1 MAVSDSRKSTIV
13 ALLLAGTFI
22 AILNQTLM
30 ITAIPPV
37 MEEMHVTA
45 NSAQWL
51 TTVFMLVNGIMVPV
65 SAFLLERFTTRQ
77 LFISAMAIFS
87 LGTLVGGIAP
97 NFQFLLL
104 GRVIQSL
111 GAGVMLPL
119 MQTVFLM
126 IFPVNKR
133 GSAMGLVG
141 LVISFAPAIGPALS
155 GWVTA
160 HFSWRVLFF
169 IILPIAVI
177 DILIAFLALKNVTE
191 ISKPKVDVLSIVM
204 SSFGF
209 GGLLYGFTAAGNYG
223 WLSPITLA
231 SLGIGTVALIMF
243 IIRQIRLSHPMLEF
257 RVFTYSIFPYA
268 IVIGMIGFMGLIGAE
283 TIIPLFMQNMR
294 EFSAFEAGLALLP
307 GALISGLMAPIVG
320 RLFDKIGARW
330 MVIVGLAITTVS
342 SFAFTN
348 LSTTTTMTFITVLYG
363 IRMFGLSMV
372 MMPAATAALNQLPK
386 RLIAHGAAM
395 DNTMKMIAA
404 SVGTAI
410 LVTVMTTTAE
420 TAKNQIDITNPD
432 IHGANVAFMVISLLT
447 LIALLLSL
455 FIKDHK
461 PAGEGSGKNQ
471 SLSLI
476 THLKKKQKYCP
487 VKIVLILLPY
497 QLPLMLFCLYAV
509 KWYNFS

>member
-1 MAVSDSRKSTIV
+1 MGKSNNKHSTIV
-13 ALLLAGTFI
+13 VLLLAGTFI

-37 MEEMHVTA
+37 MDEMNVTA

-51 TTVFMLVNGIMVPV
+51 TTVFMLVNGIMIPV

-77 LFISAMAIFS
+77 LFISAMSIFAV
-87 LGTLVGGIAP
+87 GTLAGGIAP
-97 NFQFLLL
+97 NFEMLLL
-104 GRVIQSL
+104 GRVIQSI

-126 IFPVNKR
+126 IFPVNRR

-155 GWVTA
+155 GWVTS

-169 IILPIAVI
+169 IILPIALI
-177 DILIAFLALKNVTE
+177 DILIAFIALKNVTE
-191 ISKPKVDVLSIVM
+191 ISKPKVDVISIIF

-223 WLSPITLA
+223 WTNSTTIL
-231 SLGIGTVALIMF
+231 SLGIGVISLVLF
-243 IIRQIRLSHPMLEF
+243 IYRQLRLKHPMLEF
-257 RVFTYSIFPYA
+257 GVFKYSIFPFA
-268 IVIGMIGFMGLIGAE
+268 IIIGMIGFMGLIGAE

-294 EFSAFEAGLALLP
+294 GFSAFEAGLALLP
-307 GALISGLMAPIVG
+307 GALVSGLMAPIVG
-320 RLFDKIGARW
+320 RIFDKVGARW
-330 MVIVGLAITTVS
+330 LVMIGLTIMTAA
-342 SFAFTN
+342 SFAFTR
-348 LSTTTTMTFITVLYG
+348 LGPSTTMTYITILYG

-372 MMPAATAALNQLPK
+372 MMPVATSALNQLPK
-386 RLIAHGAAM
+386 RLIPHGAAM

-420 TAKNQIDITNPD
+420 TAKQRPEISHPD
-432 IHGANVAFMVISLLT
+432 MYGANVAFMVVSILT
-447 LIALLLSL
+447 LLGLILSF
-455 FIKDHK
+455 FIKKDQQSE
-461 PAGEGSGKNQ
+461 GELKGK
-471 SLSLI
+471 SKVS
-476 THLKKKQKYCP
+476 
-487 VKIVLILLPY
+487 VKM
-497 QLPLMLFCLYAV
+497 QE
-509 KWYNFS
+509 